1 MLQNIKFL
9 LLFSSYWNKEK
20 EKENKIKSFIDAI
33 DAIPEWNL
41 FQAMAGRNK
50 NDMASKLFRF
60 KGAVSAQK
68 NLLNFFIRLI
78 WPKKKNDHVLKK

>member
-1 MLQNIKFL
+1 MPQKDIKHEKYHFLYMLQNIKFL

-68 NLLNFFIRLI
+68 IF
-78 WPKKKNDHVLKK
+78 